1 MTEIRIIKAQI
12 AKMLQDTNIHT
23 GFFDTTSFHVNPS
36 SLEHKVKAAL
46 PDADENNITQCI
58 NEILRRSDIFRMCFQ
73 FDNPSN
79 IAYNIQSQDYTKF
92 FEFRDDYI
100 QMNQA

>member
-36 SLEHKVKAAL
+36 SLVGKIKAAL

-58 NEILRRSDIFRMCFQ
+58 NEILRRSDIFRMGFQ

-79 IAYNIQSQDYTKF
+79 MVYNVQSQNAHKF
-92 FEFRDDYI
+92 TELKDDYI